1 MPCGFK
7 DKCPAKNSWC
17 EELDHPHPKCMVHVL
32 EAYEKLSHRHSKLL
46 HDIELLYY
54 RLARMRDNDS
64 Q

>member
-1 MPCGFK
+1 M
-7 DKCPAKNSWC
+7 KCPHADYCPSKSGWC
-17 EELDHPHPKCMVHVL
+17 TKPNESCVEFILT
-32 EAYEKLSHRHSKLL
+32 AYENLQTKHSKLL